1 MSDLE
6 NVEISAA
13 RLRALLVNKGT
24 QSFGEQHVT
33 HRNSLVKHVL
43 MQYGNGGFS

>member
-13 RLRALLVNKGT
+13 RLRALLVNKGA
-24 QSFGEQHVT
+24 QSFGEQTRIHIEWE
-33 HRNSLVKHVL
+33 NF
-43 MQYGNGGFS
+43 GN

>member
-24 QSFGEQHVT
+24 QSFGEKQ
-33 HRNSLVKHVL
+33 NSKRLAKF
-43 MQYGNGGFS
+43 N